1 MTTPQHPA
9 ADPATSRAATKP
21 TAPLERLTEEEIEHL
36 LRGFSRTS
44 IAGAIGLRKGS
55 SIADF
60 ESCLFGILLFYRPSG
75 TRAPEDK
82 PSADTRLHEDLGLD
96 SLSMSEAMFKVE
108 ELFDITIDN
117 AELADINTV
126 ADARRLLE
134 EKLQAPLAL

>member
-1 MTTPQHPA
+1 MTTPEPPGA
-9 ADPATSRAATKP
+9 AQADRPTATKS
-21 TAPLERLTEEEIEHL
+21 TGPLERLTEAEIEHL
-36 LRGFSRTS
+36 LRGFSRLS
-44 IAGAIGLRKGS
+44 ISGAIGLRKGS

-75 TRAPEDK
+75 TKAPEGR
-82 PSADTRLHEDLGLD
+82 PSGDTRLHEDLGLD

-134 EKLQAPLAL
+134 AKLHAPLAP